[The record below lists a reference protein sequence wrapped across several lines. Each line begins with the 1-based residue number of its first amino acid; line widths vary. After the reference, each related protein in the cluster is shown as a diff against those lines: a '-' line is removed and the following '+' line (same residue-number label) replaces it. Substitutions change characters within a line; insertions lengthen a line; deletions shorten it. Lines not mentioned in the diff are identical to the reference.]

1 MESSKLIN
9 HSTPRVQF
17 GAANRVIFQK
27 SKRVKKMV
35 NFAIIILLVKTIEL
49 KKFQR
54 PKFCESK
61 KKESFEI
68 LGE

>member
-35 NFAIIILLVKTIEL
+35 NFAMIIFIT
-49 KKFQR
+49 
-54 PKFCESK
+54 CMS
-61 KKESFEI
+61 
-68 LGE
+68 